1 MKVTLQRWSAWT
13 PNCMNREAWEAW
25 AKEPS
30 VLGHE
35 GKPEAEFL
43 PAMLRRRCSRLTR
56 MMLQAAFE
64 ACEAQDLSQ
73 VRTVFAS
80 RHGAIHIA
88 VQIIDTIVKGQIVS
102 PMQFSHS
109 VHNAQAGLFSIATG
123 NCQPS
128 SSLAAEADTFGHA
141 FLEAMLH
148 LERAP
153 QQPVLVVIGDE
164 PLPPLFKHLIE
175 EPEVAY
181 AFGMLLTT
189 NGVARPG
196 SIDLD
201 FDLTLE
207 STPLPS
213 LAWPPALEFLRW
225 LSLGAS
231 GSLTLGA
238 EQRRWVWRRALA

>member
-1 MKVTLQRWSAWT
+1 MKVSVQRWAAWT
-13 PNCMNREAWEAW
+13 PNCTNREAWEAW
-25 AKEPS
+25 ARNPG
-30 VLGHE
+30 VLGFE

-56 MMLQAAFE
+56 MILQAAFE
-64 ACEAQDLSQ
+64 ACAPQDLSQ

-123 NCQPS
+123 NCQAS
-128 SSLAAEADTFGHA
+128 SSLAAEEDTFGHA

-148 LERAP
+148 LQRSP
-153 QQPVLVVIGDE
+153 MQPVLVVMGDE

-181 AFGMLLTT
+181 AFGMLLTSD
-189 NGVARPG
+189 GVSRPG
-196 SIDLD
+196 GMNLD
-201 FDLTLE
+201 FALEIGDL
-207 STPLPS
+207 PLPK
-213 LAWPPALEFLRW
+213 LAWPQALEFLRW
-225 LSLGAS
+225 LVLGAQ
-231 GSLTLGA
+231 GRLVLGA
-238 EQRRWVWRRALA
+238 GSRRWVWQRATP

>member
-13 PNCMNREAWEAW
+13 PNCTNREAWEAW
-25 AKEPS
+25 AKNPG

-56 MMLQAAFE
+56 MMLQAAFG

-148 LERAP
+148 LQRAP

-181 AFGMLLTT
+181 AFGMLLTAD
-189 NGVARPG
+189 GVGRSG
-196 SIDLD
+196 SLALD
-201 FDLTLE
+201 FDLVIGDE
-207 STPLPS
+207 PLPK
-213 LAWPPALEFLRW
+213 LDWPQALEFLRW
-225 LSLGAS
+225 VLQGAPER
-231 GSLTLGA
+231 LVLGA
-238 EQRRWVWRRALA
+238 EKRRWVWRRASQ

>member
-13 PNCMNREAWEAW
+13 PHCTNREAWEAW
-25 AKEPS
+25 AKNPGA
-30 VLGHE
+30 LGHE

-148 LERAP
+148 LQRAP

-181 AFGMLLTT
+181 AFGMLLTAD
-189 NGVARPG
+189 GVGRPG
-196 SIDLD
+196 GLDLD
-201 FDLTLE
+201 FDLAIGDE
-207 STPLPS
+207 PLPK
-213 LAWPPALEFLRW
+213 LDWPQALEFLRW
-225 LSLGAS
+225 VLQGAPDR
-231 GSLTLGA
+231 LVLGA
-238 EQRRWVWRRALA
+238 EKRRWVWRRASQ